1 MAKALVNFLNKIS
14 QNQIR
19 TQNAF
24 EMVVTSGYN
33 DVDKVLEDITMYG
46 QGFTIPGR
54 TQNFTDV
61 SFKGYAVPI
70 PTNMQMENEHTVT
83 INADFQGEL
92 RRAFLAW
99 QAKVQDPAIS
109 DGSVFSGDRRVNN
122 KSIIRIHLLDDQF
135 TDVAEVY
142 KMIGVKIM
150 TVGPLTVSNT
160 DANVATFDVTFKSL
174 YWEIEESAAGAFV
187 GQK

>member
-1 MAKALVNFLNKIS
+1 MAKALVNFLNRIS
-14 QNQIR
+14 TNQIR
-19 TQNAF
+19 TQNMF
-24 EMVVTSGYN
+24 EMVATSGYN
-33 DVDKVLEDITMYG
+33 DIDKVLEDITMYG
-46 QGFTIPGR
+46 GGFTIPGR

-61 SFKGYAVPI
+61 SFKGFAVPV

-83 INADFQGEL
+83 INADVNGEL

-99 QAKVQDPAIS
+99 QAKVSDPAIS
-109 DGSVFSGDRRVNN
+109 EGSVFAGDRRVNN
-122 KSIIRIHLLDDQF
+122 KSIIRIQLLDNDM
-135 TDVAEVY
+135 TEVAEVY

-174 YWEIEESAAGAFV
+174 YWEIESASNGAFTD
-187 GQK
+187 QK